1 MNFEFLKDLCGL
13 GSVYE
18 NCSNAEKL
26 AVTMPAQSM
35 FTSRKSAELLA
46 KFIYLAAHGQGMED
60 LSFVDI
66 LRDQAVL
73 RYINNRDVIDAF
85 HYIRKSGNR
94 AAHADDQESPEDAIS
109 VLQDL
114 HYVAGETAR
123 KLGLIK
129 DYPYFEDQ
137 IAAFPGPVV
146 MTEEDVNQKAR
157 EMFAAYIEEYEAQLE
172 RDSYIEEGDYG
183 DEYMLLGN
191 VEMHEYLEFKNKPRN
206 IELTEYLQ
214 EYLDTL
220 VRLSIERF
228 PLKAEESETYD
239 PFTLEVTIIIGGKE
253 YSTNNMDS
261 FMTAIHE
268 ELPKANGF
276 TIDCVCDGIL
286 REFFHEEPDENG
298 NFRKNMIR
306 KDGAWT
312 GSGLLDKLE
321 SFKRRELFTYYNI
334 IYYPDAGKLCAAA
347 IIDSKTK
354 DITGLFSKDIA
365 AHQPALLFNN
375 DGLSIYVNGTKGLN
389 DYPELFEELKAIV
402 RDNIF
407 ETSLHYCEDV
417 WNPDSEE
424 YIEDCLMPH
433 IPIKARTISEYEAFL
448 EKLNCCLGP
457 WKDELGFIADEPD
470 FENALSGDSSNILYS
485 ISDLSLAVIEVRDG
499 SLHLTGTVFERKNPT
514 RGVSQ

>member
-1 MNFEFLKDLCGL
+1 M
-13 GSVYE
+13 
-18 NCSNAEKL
+18 
-26 AVTMPAQSM
+26 
-35 FTSRKSAELLA
+35 
-46 KFIYLAAHGQGMED
+46 
-60 LSFVDI
+60 
-66 LRDQAVL
+66 
-73 RYINNRDVIDAF
+73 
-85 HYIRKSGNR
+85 
-94 AAHADDQESPEDAIS
+94 
-109 VLQDL
+109 
-114 HYVAGETAR
+114 
-123 KLGLIK
+123 
-129 DYPYFEDQ
+129 
-137 IAAFPGPVV
+137 
-146 MTEEDVNQKAR
+146 
-157 EMFAAYIEEYEAQLE
+157 
-172 RDSYIEEGDYG
+172 
-183 DEYMLLGN
+183 
-191 VEMHEYLEFKNKPRN
+191 
-206 IELTEYLQ
+206 
-214 EYLDTL
+214 
-220 VRLSIERF
+220 
-228 PLKAEESETYD
+228 
-239 PFTLEVTIIIGGKE
+239 
-253 YSTNNMDS
+253 
-261 FMTAIHE
+261 
-268 ELPKANGF
+268 
-276 TIDCVCDGIL
+276 
-286 REFFHEEPDENG
+286 
-298 NFRKNMIR
+298 
-306 KDGAWT
+306 
-312 GSGLLDKLE
+312 
-321 SFKRRELFTYYNI
+321 
-334 IYYPDAGKLCAAA
+334 CAAA